1 MANTTKRPK
10 PLTLAATTIERIIK
24 DNGYTF
30 SLQLGGEPDKL
41 LVHKDDELITSVDF
55 DKTRELLLDNNHT
68 FSLYLNRQTFNQLK
82 IDKFTSKT
90 NLQMSAGRMGRIRD
104 EHRKDTTTVFKLL
117 YYRAIRVAIQQSP
130 ELRKLFN

>member
-1 MANTTKRPK
+1 MTTTTKRPQ

-41 LVHKDDELITSVDF
+41 LVHKDNILITSVGF
-55 DKTRELLLDNNHT
+55 DITRELLLNNNYT
-68 FSLYLNRQTFNQLK
+68 FSLYLNRQTSNQLK

-90 NLQMSAGRMGRIRD
+90 YLQMSVGRIGRIRD
-104 EHRKDTTTVFKLL
+104 EHRKDTTIIFKLL